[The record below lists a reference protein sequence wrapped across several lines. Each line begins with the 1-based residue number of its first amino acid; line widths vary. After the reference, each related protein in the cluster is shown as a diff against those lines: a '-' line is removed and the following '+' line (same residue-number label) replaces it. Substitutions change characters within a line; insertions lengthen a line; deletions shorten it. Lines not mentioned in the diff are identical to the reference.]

1 VDLEQGAAALDAIRA
16 QLRDGNRPVPG
27 SDGVPE
33 SIALTNPAFRPTNLE
48 APIRIQ
54 GVISPHASKFVP
66 GRNTGLDGAGGNRT
80 SGLAFSA
87 LLGGGSPLQHTVD
100 LTAAVRGFRM
110 PSIAIRG
117 TPAPPSADS
126 LAPPAGSTWTQ
137 GLRTD
142 PAAFDPGEM
151 TGLIM
156 DTMWRTARLRQFDA
170 YLGNPDPTGPASTV
184 YRFSLS
190 PALAPSSTQTAG
202 SGTGVLG
209 AIAGAAMAIVVVAGA
224 VVLWSRS

>member
-1 VDLEQGAAALDAIRA
+1 VL
-16 QLRDGNRPVPG
+16 
-27 SDGVPE
+27 
-33 SIALTNPAFRPTNLE
+33 FRST
-48 APIRIQ
+48 
-54 GVISPHASKFVP
+54 
-66 GRNTGLDGAGGNRT
+66 
-80 SGLAFSA
+80 FSA
-87 LLGGGSPLQHTVD
+87 LLGGGSPVEHTVD
-100 LTAAVRGFRM
+100 VTFLVRGFRV
-110 PSIAIRG
+110 PSIAIRA

-126 LAPPAGSTWTQ
+126 LAPPAGSTWSD
-137 GLRTD
+137 GVRTD
-142 PAAFDPGEM
+142 PSAFDPREM

-190 PALAPSSTQTAG
+190 PVVPNSKTQATG

-209 AIAGAAMAIVVVAGA
+209 AIAGAAMAIVVVGGA